1 MENIDLHYCSKFEED
16 LTVFGVVMAQKPP
29 KSPPKW
35 YFLVVGE
42 HLNIDNLATTKAFF
56 FFNCYLAV
64 PQPTL
69 GHSQGDSL
77 SNPMLIIAFIHIRP
91 ERHQGPRNEV
101 GSLSPTEC
109 LAGLNREPYL

>member
-42 HLNIDNLATTKAFF
+42 HLNIDNLATSKA
-56 FFNCYLAV
+56 L
-64 PQPTL
+64 
-69 GHSQGDSL
+69 
-77 SNPMLIIAFIHIRP
+77 LIKLTTIRYGNGAS
-91 ERHQGPRNEV
+91 HF
-101 GSLSPTEC
+101 
-109 LAGLNREPYL
+109 A